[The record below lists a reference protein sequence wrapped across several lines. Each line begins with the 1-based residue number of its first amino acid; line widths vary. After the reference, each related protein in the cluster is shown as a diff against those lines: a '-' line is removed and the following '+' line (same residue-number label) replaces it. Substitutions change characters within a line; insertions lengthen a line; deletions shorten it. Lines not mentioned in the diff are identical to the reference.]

1 MNRTRKNKY
10 DIIIIATGAKMFLW
24 LFNFSLKS
32 CLLFSNSLKGAGLYL
47 LIGPA
52 LLNFTIMRGVATTR
66 KTLTCLTI

>member
-1 MNRTRKNKY
+1 
-10 DIIIIATGAKMFLW
+10 MFLW